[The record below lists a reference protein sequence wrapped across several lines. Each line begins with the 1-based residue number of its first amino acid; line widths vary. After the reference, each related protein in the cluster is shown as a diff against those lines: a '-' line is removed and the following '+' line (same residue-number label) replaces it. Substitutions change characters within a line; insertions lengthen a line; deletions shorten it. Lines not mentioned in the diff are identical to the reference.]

1 MPREVTI
8 KKTVYKF
15 NELSPKAK
23 EKARDKWREGFN
35 EDNFWSEYTIKEAV
49 EQAALMGITID
60 KREWTNSYGFKG
72 STPCVY
78 WSGFS
83 SQGDGACFEVSW
95 SASDTKAD
103 HVADG
108 WGDSEPTRAIKR
120 IAAVF
125 GEIAKDYPEASFKVK
140 HRGHYSHEYETQ
152 FDVSLGDTLDNLE
165 GITQEKYDAVAD
177 DLVGAARDLMRWIY
191 RQLEAEYDYQMSDE
205 AIDESIQCNEVEFNE
220 DGSQA

>member
-1 MPREVTI
+1 MECIRHQG
-8 KKTVYKF
+8 
-15 NELSPKAK
+15 
-23 EKARDKWREGFN
+23 R
-35 EDNFWSEYTIKEAV
+35 
-49 EQAALMGITID
+49 
-60 KREWTNSYGFKG
+60 
-72 STPCVY
+72 PC
-78 WSGFS
+78 GRRL
-83 SQGDGACFEVSW
+83 
-95 SASDTKAD
+95 
-103 HVADG
+103 
-108 WGDSEPTRAIKR
+108 GDSEPTRAIKR

>member
-1 MPREVTI
+1 MPHERVTR
-8 KKTVYKF
+8 TVVYKF

-23 EKARDKWREGFN
+23 EKARDKWREGIYQ
-35 EDNFWSEYTIKEAV
+35 DNSWSECTIEEAV

-72 STPCVY
+72 SSPCVY
-78 WSGFS
+78 WRGFS
-83 SQGDGACFEVSW
+83 SQGDGACFEGSW

-140 HRGHYSHEYETQ
+140 HRGHYSHEFETY
-152 FDVSLGDTLDNLE
+152 FTVSLGDTLDNLE
-165 GITQEKYDAVAD
+165 GITQEKYDAVEKTLID
-177 DLVGAARDLMRWIY
+177 AARDYMRWIY
-191 RQLEAEYDYQMSDE
+191 RQLNAEYDYQMSDE

-220 DGSQA
+220 DGRIA